1 MDWSPTPRAALL
13 LGTAALT
20 ALILPVPL
28 AAILMVAVVA
38 ATAVDIAQTR
48 AEPVL
53 TRRVPRVVARAS
65 ETDLTIEAA
74 HPGGAALRCRQP
86 STPDLRIHPQEAD
99 AGLVAR
105 LVGTR
110 RGRHELPRPAV
121 RVQGPLG
128 LGRWHR
134 RAGEGHEI
142 VVYPD
147 LPGARR
153 IARAVREGRFTESAR
168 LRRGQLG
175 LGTDFESVRDY
186 QPDDDIRKVNW
197 RATER
202 LGRPMS
208 NQYRLEQERSVVV
221 AVDAGRLM
229 AAPVAGGT
237 RLDWAIDAAIA
248 VAAVADEVGDNC
260 GTVAFDSDIIRRV
273 APRRKGAR
281 HVLDALFDLEPRSV
295 DADYERAFR
304 AVGGSKRSLVLLLT
318 DILEESAARPLVQAM
333 PVIARRHA
341 VVVASVRDPDLDAIL
356 LREPR
361 SPVDLAEMTV
371 ALSVLE
377 ARERVV
383 AQLQHA
389 GAEVVE
395 ATPKALPEACA
406 AAYLRAKSRA
416 RV

>member
-1 MDWSPTPRAALL
+1 MAFSPTPRAALA
-13 LGTAALT
+13 LGAAALT
-20 ALILPVPL
+20 ALALPVPL
-28 AAILMVAVVA
+28 AAILMLAVVT
-38 ATAVDIAQTR
+38 ATAVDLAQAR
-48 AEPVL
+48 PEPVL
-53 TRRVPRVVARAS
+53 QRTVPRVVARGA
-65 ETDLTIEAA
+65 ECDLRLDVT
-74 HPGGAALRCRQP
+74 HPGAVALRCRQP
-86 STPDLRIHPQEAD
+86 GTPDLRISPQEQD

-105 LVGTR
+105 LVGSR
-110 RGRHELPRPAV
+110 RGRHELPQPAV
-121 RVQGPLG
+121 RIQGPLG
-128 LGRWHR
+128 LGQWHR
-134 RAGEGHEI
+134 RAGTADEL

-186 QPDDDIRKVNW
+186 QPDDDIRQVNW

-237 RLDWAIDAAIA
+237 RLDWAVDAAIA

-260 GTVAFDSDIIRRV
+260 GTVAFADDLLRRV

-281 HVLDALFDLEPRSV
+281 HVLDALFDVEPLSV
-295 DADYERAFR
+295 DADYERAFW
-304 AVGGSKRSLVLLLT
+304 AVGSGKRSLVVLMT
-318 DILEESAARPLVQAM
+318 DLLEESAARPLIQAM

-341 VVVASVRDPDLDAIL
+341 VVVASVRDPDLDAVL
-356 LREPR
+356 AREPT
-361 SPVDLAEMTV
+361 SQVDLAEMVV
-371 ALSVLE
+371 ALSVME
-377 ARERVV
+377 ARERVS
-383 AQLQHA
+383 AALTKA
-389 GAEVVE
+389 GAQVVE
-395 ATPKALPEACA
+395 APPKTLAEATV
-406 AAYLRAKSRA
+406 AAYLRAKARA
-416 RV
+416 RM